1 MLENILLNL
10 QMVINFFIYRLIF
23 KKIFSHN
30 YIMDINIETLNLQTN
45 EGILTDDVTLE
56 YLQQNYY
63 DINTLNQQGYMN
75 YATASSTFVQYS
87 NISDITKA
95 ITSLSSLTVT
105 GTTLLRD
112 NATALS
118 SFNVAGQTLLQGS
131 VTSASSFNV
140 LGQTNLMG
148 SLFVTG
154 VTILLSGGM
163 ISAGTFNANSN
174 SILRGNV
181 NMNSDLYVSGIT
193 NLKQT
198 NIGNIINVES
208 VINNK
213 VDNTTLTSY
222 LKINDAAATYL
233 TQTDAANTYL
243 TISNG
248 TSISTGSLVNPKL
261 NGIINVNGYMLE
273 KINFNTINTTAGTIL
288 GTQWVN
294 GLIGISATGN
304 TILRIPSAYEIY
316 NTTLSKLGG
325 IGNSFRTWITS
336 ESLYSKA
343 ITLVANNTSS
353 ITTLYPSYGS
363 PSVTTGSMLLNYG
376 QSSINTT
383 QYRYEFITRLDSM
396 STMSIFRV
404 Q

>member
-1 MLENILLNL
+1 METNI
-10 QMVINFFIYRLIF
+10 
-23 KKIFSHN
+23 
-30 YIMDINIETLNLQTN
+30 DTLNLQTN

-75 YATASSTFVQYS
+75 YATGSSVFIPYS
-87 NISDITKA
+87 NISAISNS

-105 GTTLLRD
+105 GNTT
-112 NATALS
+112 TLS
-118 SFNVAGQTLLQGS
+118 SFNVAGTTLLQGNTTTLSSFNVMGQTLLQGS
-131 VTSASSFNV
+131 VTSASSLNV

-148 SLFVTG
+148 NLFVTG

-163 ISAGTFNANSN
+163 ISAGTFNVNSN
-174 SILRGNV
+174 SILRGTV
-181 NMNSDLYVSGIT
+181 NINSDLNVSGIT

-198 NIGNIINVES
+198 NIGNIINIES

-213 VDNTTLTSY
+213 VDNITLASY
-222 LKINDAAATYL
+222 LKTTDATTTYL
-233 TQTDAANTYL
+233 SKTEAADTYL
-243 TISNG
+243 TITGGSN
-248 TSISTGSLVNPKL
+248 ISTGSIVNPNL
-261 NGIINVNGYMLE
+261 SGAVNINGYMLE
-273 KINFNTINTTAGTIL
+273 KLNFNRLNITAGTIL
-288 GTQWVN
+288 GNQWVN
-294 GLIGISATGN
+294 GVVGVGLTGN
-304 TILRIPSAYEIY
+304 ILLRLPSAFEIY

-325 IGNSFRTWITS
+325 IGNSFHTWITC
-336 ESLYSKA
+336 ESSYGKG
-343 ITLVANNTSS
+343 ITLIANNTSS

-363 PSVTTGSMLLNYG
+363 LTSVTTGSILLNYG

-396 STMSIFRV
+396 TTMSIFRV